1 MIFRVVGD
9 FLGDKPAF
17 YPKPDRDTNVS
28 FVWGIHHGVDSGVL
42 VALGVDTG
50 VRVGLRVGV

>member
-1 MIFRVVGD
+1 MG
-9 FLGDKPAF
+9 GKPAF
-17 YPKPDRDTNVS
+17 YPEPDRDTNVS
-28 FVWGIHHGVDSGVL
+28 FVGENHHGVDSGVL